1 MALLPVLTALLLAG
15 LAGCGP
21 GRGAVG
27 PDAGPARALP
37 RQVTAEESA
46 TLRRAE
52 LVLERRCMARA
63 GFHLP
68 PVPEPARNGPPPPPM
83 RLVLAD
89 PAWAREHGYGSL
101 VRPSGPDGDAA
112 SRGADPVDTYV
123 RGLTPQRRAAA
134 LRAWQ
139 GGGRDTVEVT
149 LPSGMTTGRSTRGCT
164 SEARGEL
171 YGDFRTW
178 FGADA
183 VDRDIVSL
191 ALSRTETDP
200 AVTGALRGWAVC
212 VAGRGL
218 PYSSPQRLR
227 AALGASATKA
237 DEIRY
242 AVAEAEC
249 AVTSGLAEAA
259 ADAERRHLA
268 ALRARYRADVTN
280 ARAMRLAALRKA
292 ALILRGEHPSR
303 QTT

>member
-1 MALLPVLTALLLAG
+1 MPVLAALLLAA
-15 LAGCGP
+15 LAACGP
-21 GRGAVG
+21 GRGTAG

-52 LVLERRCMARA
+52 LVLERRCMRRA
-63 GFHLP
+63 GFRLP
-68 PVPEPARNGPPPPPM
+68 AVPEPARTGPPPPPM

-89 PAWAREHGYGSL
+89 TAWARAHGYGSL
-101 VRPSGPDGDAA
+101 VRASGRDAA
-112 SRGADPVDTYV
+112 PRAEDPVDTYV

-183 VDRDIVSL
+183 VDRDIVTL
-191 ALSRTETDP
+191 ALSRAETDP
-200 AVTGALRGWAVC
+200 AFTGALRGWAAC
-212 VAGRGL
+212 MAGRGL
-218 PYSSPQRLR
+218 PHASPQHLR
-227 AALGASATKA
+227 AALGASATEA
-237 DEIRY
+237 EEVRY

-249 AVTSGLAEAA
+249 AVASGLAEAA

-280 ARAMRLAALRKA
+280 ARAMRLAALAKA
-292 ALILRGEHPSR
+292 ALILRGEHPPR